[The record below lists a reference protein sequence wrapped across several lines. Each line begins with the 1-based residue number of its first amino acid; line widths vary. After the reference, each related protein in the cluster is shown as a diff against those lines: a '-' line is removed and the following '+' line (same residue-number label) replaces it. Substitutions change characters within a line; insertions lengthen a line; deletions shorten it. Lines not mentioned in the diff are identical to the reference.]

1 MNIQDGFSVSWCDPS
16 DEPQCAKTWDRDTV
30 EDEDQFPDIGE
41 SLCVL
46 DNIKADIGIKCLHD
60 FDKFG

>member
-1 MNIQDGFSVSWCDPS
+1 MSWCDPS

-46 DNIKADIGIKCLHD
+46 ENIKADIGIKCLHE